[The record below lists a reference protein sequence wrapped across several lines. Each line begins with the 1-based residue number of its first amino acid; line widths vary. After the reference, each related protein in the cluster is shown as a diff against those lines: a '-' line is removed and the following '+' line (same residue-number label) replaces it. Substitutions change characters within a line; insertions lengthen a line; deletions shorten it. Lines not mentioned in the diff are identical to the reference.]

1 MSRKKVFKAAEHIS
15 EALEI
20 LPGTLTASCSIQM
33 SSNREA
39 LIDGCRGLLEYGDEK
54 IRVNV
59 GNGVVQLVGRGLEIK
74 SLSYTNVVISGYILS
89 VEFEM

>member
-33 SSNREA
+33 SSNREV

-89 VEFEM
+89 VEFER

>member
-33 SSNREA
+33 SSNREV

-89 VEFEM
+89 VAFEM

>member
-33 SSNREA
+33 SSNREV

>member
-1 MSRKKVFKAAEHIS
+1 MSRKKVSKAAEQLS
-15 EALEI
+15 SAFEI
-20 LPGTLTASCSIQM
+20 MPGTLSSGCAIQM
-33 SSNREA
+33 SSNREV

-59 GNGVVQLVGRGLEIK
+59 GNGVVQLVGRGLEIE
-74 SLSYTNVVISGYILS
+74 SLSYKAVVISGYILS

>member
-1 MSRKKVFKAAEHIS
+1 MSRKKVYKAAEQFS
-15 EALEI
+15 SAFEI
-20 LPGTLTASCSIQM
+20 MPGTLSSACGIQM
-33 SSNREA
+33 SSNREV

-59 GNGVVQLVGRGLEIK
+59 GNGVVHLVGRGLEIK
-74 SLSYTNVVISGYILS
+74 SLSYKAVVISGYILS